1 MLKEF
6 RDFVMRG
13 NVVELAVAVIIG
25 AAFGAVIT
33 AFTAAFITPLI
44 ALIGGKPD
52 FAGLRFIISGTA
64 FPYGQFLNALISFL
78 IIAAVV
84 FFLVVPRGVR
94 SNHPAVPGLGCSI
107 IGLLLVFPAFWS
119 GLPIVLGAAG
129 FVLGQA
135 GRGSRRATGGW
146 YALGAIVVG
155 IAAVVL
161 NLLALL
167 LDRLA

>member
-1 MLKEF
+1 MTQ
-6 RDFVMRG
+6 RVG
-13 NVVELAVAVIIG
+13 VIGIVSTIVAVLVAILS
-25 AAFGAVIT
+25 VVL
-33 AFTAAFITPLI
+33 PPV
-44 ALIGGKPD
+44 KPD
-52 FAGLRFIISGTA
+52 QLR
-64 FPYGQFLNALISFL
+64 ALPIL
-78 IIAAVV
+78 VVVLLVIAAIV
-84 FFLVVPRGVR
+84 FFLIVPRGER
-94 SNHPAVPGLGCSI
+94 SNRPAVPGLACSI

-167 LDRLA
+167 FDRLTS

>member
-1 MLKEF
+1 
-6 RDFVMRG
+6 
-13 NVVELAVAVIIG
+13 
-25 AAFGAVIT
+25 
-33 AFTAAFITPLI
+33 
-44 ALIGGKPD
+44 
-52 FAGLRFIISGTA
+52 
-64 FPYGQFLNALISFL
+64 
-78 IIAAVV
+78 VV

-94 SNHPAVPGLGCSI
+94 SNRPAMPGLGCSI
-107 IGLLLVFPAFWS
+107 MGLLLVFPAFWS
-119 GLPIVLGAAG
+119 GLPIILGAAG

-135 GRGSRRATGGW
+135 GRGSRRAAGGW